1 MAGDDDAAT
10 LDWPPHI
17 RITAYHPTGTC
28 KMGRDKFAVVNA
40 KLSVFGVQDLR
51 VADASIIP
59 TITSS
64 NTNALTTMIDE
75 KLSDM
80 VLASM

>member
-1 MAGDDDAAT
+1 
-10 LDWPPHI
+10 
-17 RITAYHPTGTC
+17 
-28 KMGRDKFAVVNA
+28 MGQDKFAVVNV
-40 KLSVFGVQDLR
+40 KLLVFGVQDLS
-51 VADASIIP
+51 VADASIMP

>member
-1 MAGDDDAAT
+1 
-10 LDWPPHI
+10 
-17 RITAYHPTGTC
+17 
-28 KMGRDKFAVVNA
+28 MGQDKFAVVYV
-40 KLSVFGVQDLR
+40 KPLVFGVQDLP
-51 VADASIIP
+51 VADASIMP

-64 NTNALTTMIDE
+64 NTNALTRMIDE

>member
-1 MAGDDDAAT
+1 
-10 LDWPPHI
+10 
-17 RITAYHPTGTC
+17 
-28 KMGRDKFAVVNA
+28 MGRDKFAVVNA
-40 KLSVFGVQDLR
+40 KLLVFGVQDLR

>member
-1 MAGDDDAAT
+1 
-10 LDWPPHI
+10 
-17 RITAYHPTGTC
+17 
-28 KMGRDKFAVVNA
+28 MGQDKFAFINV
-40 KLSVFGVQDLR
+40 KLLVFGVQDLR
-51 VADASIIP
+51 VADASIMP

-75 KLSDM
+75 KLSNM

>member
-1 MAGDDDAAT
+1 M
-10 LDWPPHI
+10 
-17 RITAYHPTGTC
+17 C
-28 KMGRDKFAVVNA
+28 QDKFAVVNV

-51 VADASIIP
+51 FADASIMS

>member
-1 MAGDDDAAT
+1 M
-10 LDWPPHI
+10 WQ
-17 RITAYHPTGTC
+17 
-28 KMGRDKFAVVNA
+28 DKFAVVNV

-51 VADASIIP
+51 FADASIMS

-80 VLASM
+80 VLASMEEHG

>member
-1 MAGDDDAAT
+1 MNNYLSPHGD
-10 LDWPPHI
+10 LQN
-17 RITAYHPTGTC
+17 GQ
-28 KMGRDKFAVVNA
+28 DKFAVVNV
-40 KLSVFGVQDLR
+40 KLLVFGVQDLR
-51 VADASIIP
+51 IADASIMP

-64 NTNALTTMIDE
+64 NTNALTSMIDA